1 MTDND
6 NDISEVAKQILNNE
20 ESLRGAPRSK
30 IVEAISVLLLAR
42 PLRAS
47 EIAANLGF
55 EAKYISSYLSY
66 WRKKGLVYQEGGK
79 WHLTTSGELFAKE
92 VITNYN
98 NSRFK
103 EMVVFAKQILSNDQV
118 KPSINNKDV
127 QKTDKNE
134 KEVLSFIEDKT
145 NKANKK
151 QQKSNLEECLRDL
164 TEKLNQEENE
174 LIKFL
179 LDKYK
184 QWGSTY
190 LYMDQIQE
198 ELKADNVWLFRILK
212 GLQTKRL
219 VYLYQDPKLG
229 LRIGFTQS
237 FKKRIEEC

>member
-1 MTDND
+1 
-6 NDISEVAKQILNNE
+6 
-20 ESLRGAPRSK
+20 
-30 IVEAISVLLLAR
+30 
-42 PLRAS
+42 
-47 EIAANLGF
+47 
-55 EAKYISSYLSY
+55 
-66 WRKKGLVYQEGGK
+66 
-79 WHLTTSGELFAKE
+79 
-92 VITNYN
+92 
-98 NSRFK
+98 
-103 EMVVFAKQILSNDQV
+103 MVVFAKQILSNDQV

-134 KEVLSFIEDKT
+134 RKFCRLLKDKT